1 MSQEYNKHS
10 HKMDDDE
17 IRPPDEVIRCRMFD
31 TSEHESFLFASPMQ
45 TPNIREDEDQQL
57 QRVLMESESDF
68 EFQYAI
74 IESARLEKER
84 EERATHFATFRQK
97 IQQFMRID
105 ANNREF
111 YSTLLG
117 YINKYEFGEIQSVKV
132 GEAFY
137 TKFFQTIDNMRI
149 REEDKTRLFEFVQ
162 M

>member
-1 MSQEYNKHS
+1 
-10 HKMDDDE
+10 MDDDE

-31 TSEHESFLFASPMQ
+31 TFEHESFLFASPRQ
-45 TPNIREDEDQQL
+45 TPTLTPNIREDEDQQL
-57 QRVLMESESDF
+57 QHALLESECDF
-68 EFQYAI
+68 EFHYAI

-84 EERATHFATFRQK
+84 EERTKHFAAFRQK

-105 ANNREF
+105 TKNIEF

-117 YINKYEFGEIQSVKV
+117 YIAKYESSEINSVKV

-149 REEDKTRLFEFVQ
+149 RAEDKVRLFEFVQ
-162 M
+162 L

>member
-1 MSQEYNKHS
+1 MSVIRTQTQ
-10 HKMDDDE
+10 KMDDDE

-31 TSEHESFLFASPMQ
+31 TAQSESFLFASPTL

-57 QRVLMESESDF
+57 QRVLIESESDF

-84 EERATHFATFRQK
+84 EERTKHFADFRKK

-105 ANNREF
+105 SNNREF

-117 YINKYEFGEIQSVKV
+117 YIAKYESSEINSVKV
-132 GEAFY
+132 GESFY

-149 REEDKTRLFEFVQ
+149 REEDKVRLFEFVQ
-162 M
+162 L